1 MKLFKKIK
9 KIYIASDHAGYPL
22 KQVIVK
28 EFLSKKGINFQDLGT
43 NSEKSVDYPK
53 FAKKLSKKINKTSMG
68 ILICGSGIGVS
79 ISANRHKHIR
89 ASLCHNVNSAKMTRK
104 HNDSNSFLDG
114 TLFQAALFR
123 LRLISRLA
131 RSDSWTIIKET
142 FMRSRLAQVGLRQ
155 PH

>member
-1 MKLFKKIK
+1 MLFKKIK
-9 KIYIASDHAGYPL
+9 KVYIASDHAGYAL

-28 EFLSKKGINFQDLGT
+28 EFLFKKGINFQDLGT

-53 FAKKLSKKINKTSMG
+53 FAKKLSQKINKTSMG

-104 HNDSNSFLDG
+104 HNDSNVICLQGRPFVKKKIFAMLNAYFDTEFEEG
-114 TLFQAALFR
+114 RHTRRVEQL
-123 LRLISRLA
+123 
-131 RSDSWTIIKET
+131 
-142 FMRSRLAQVGLRQ
+142 
-155 PH
+155 

>member
-1 MKLFKKIK
+1 VKLFKKIK
-9 KIYIASDHAGYPL
+9 KVYIASDHAGYAL

-28 EFLSKKGINFQDLGT
+28 EFLFKKGINFQDLGT

-104 HNDSNSFLDG
+104 HNDSNVICLQGRPFVKKKIFAMLNAYFDTEFEEG
-114 TLFQAALFR
+114 RHTRRVEQL
-123 LRLISRLA
+123 
-131 RSDSWTIIKET
+131 
-142 FMRSRLAQVGLRQ
+142 
-155 PH
+155 

>member
-9 KIYIASDHAGYPL
+9 KVYIASDHAGYAL

-28 EFLSKKGINFQDLGT
+28 EFLSKEGINFQDLGT

-53 FAKKLSKKINKTSMG
+53 FAKKLSQKINKTSMG

-104 HNDSNSFLDG
+104 HNDSNVICLQGRPFVKKKIFAMLNAYFDTEFEEG
-114 TLFQAALFR
+114 RHTRRVEQL
-123 LRLISRLA
+123 
-131 RSDSWTIIKET
+131 
-142 FMRSRLAQVGLRQ
+142 
-155 PH
+155 

>member
-9 KIYIASDHAGYPL
+9 KVYIASDHAGYPL

-53 FAKKLSKKINKTSMG
+53 FAKKLSQKINKTSMG

-79 ISANRHKHIR
+79 ISANRHNHIR
-89 ASLCHNVNSAKMTRK
+89 ASLCHNVSSARMTRK
-104 HNDSNSFLDG
+104 HNDSNVICLQGRPFVKKKIFAMLDAYFNTEFDEG
-114 TLFQAALFR
+114 RHTRRIEQL
-123 LRLISRLA
+123 
-131 RSDSWTIIKET
+131 
-142 FMRSRLAQVGLRQ
+142 
-155 PH
+155 

>member
-9 KIYIASDHAGYPL
+9 KVYIASDHAGYAL
-22 KQVIVK
+22 KQLIVK
-28 EFLSKKGINFQDLGT
+28 EFLSKEGINFQDLGT

-104 HNDSNSFLDG
+104 HNDSNVICLQGRPFVKKKIFAMLNAYFDTEFEEG
-114 TLFQAALFR
+114 RHTRRVEQL
-123 LRLISRLA
+123 
-131 RSDSWTIIKET
+131 
-142 FMRSRLAQVGLRQ
+142 
-155 PH
+155 

>member
-1 MKLFKKIK
+1 MRLFKKIK
-9 KIYIASDHAGYPL
+9 KVYIASDHAGYAL

-28 EFLSKKGINFQDLGT
+28 EFLFKKGINFQDLGT

-104 HNDSNSFLDG
+104 HNDSNVICLQGRPFVKKKIFAMLDAYFDTEFEEG
-114 TLFQAALFR
+114 RHTRRVEQL
-123 LRLISRLA
+123 
-131 RSDSWTIIKET
+131 
-142 FMRSRLAQVGLRQ
+142 
-155 PH
+155 

>member
-9 KIYIASDHAGYPL
+9 KIYIASDHAGYAL
-22 KQVIVK
+22 KQLIVK
-28 EFLSKKGINFQDLGT
+28 EFLSKEGINFQDLGT

-89 ASLCHNVNSAKMTRK
+89 ASLCHNVNSARMTRK
-104 HNDSNSFLDG
+104 HNDSNVICLQGRPFVKKKIFAMLNAYFDTEFEEG
-114 TLFQAALFR
+114 RHTRRVEQL
-123 LRLISRLA
+123 
-131 RSDSWTIIKET
+131 
-142 FMRSRLAQVGLRQ
+142 
-155 PH
+155 

>member
-9 KIYIASDHAGYPL
+9 KVYIASDHAGYAL

-28 EFLSKKGINFQDLGT
+28 EFLSKEVINFQDLGT

-89 ASLCHNVNSAKMTRK
+89 ASLCHNVNSAIMTRK
-104 HNDSNSFLDG
+104 HNDSNVICLQGRPFVKKKIFAMLNAYFDTEFEEG
-114 TLFQAALFR
+114 RHTRRVKQL
-123 LRLISRLA
+123 
-131 RSDSWTIIKET
+131 
-142 FMRSRLAQVGLRQ
+142 
-155 PH
+155 

>member
-1 MKLFKKIK
+1 MRLFKKIK
-9 KIYIASDHAGYPL
+9 KVYIASDHAGYAL

-28 EFLSKKGINFQDLGT
+28 EFLFKKGINFQDLGT

-104 HNDSNSFLDG
+104 HNDSNVICLQGRPFVKKKIFAMLNAYFDTEFEEG
-114 TLFQAALFR
+114 RHTRRVEQL
-123 LRLISRLA
+123 
-131 RSDSWTIIKET
+131 
-142 FMRSRLAQVGLRQ
+142 
-155 PH
+155 

>member
-9 KIYIASDHAGYPL
+9 KVYIASDHAGYPL

-28 EFLSKKGINFQDLGT
+28 EFLFKKGINFQDLGT

-53 FAKKLSKKINKTSMG
+53 FAKKLSQKINKTSMG

-104 HNDSNSFLDG
+104 HNDSNVICLQGRPFVKKKIFAMLNAYFDTEFEEG
-114 TLFQAALFR
+114 RHTRRVEQL
-123 LRLISRLA
+123 
-131 RSDSWTIIKET
+131 
-142 FMRSRLAQVGLRQ
+142 
-155 PH
+155 

>member
-1 MKLFKKIK
+1 VRLFKKIK
-9 KIYIASDHAGYPL
+9 KVYIASDHAGYPL

-104 HNDSNSFLDG
+104 HNDSNVICLQGRPFVKKKIFAMLNAYFDTEFEEG
-114 TLFQAALFR
+114 RHTR
-123 LRLISRLA
+123 R
-131 RSDSWTIIKET
+131 
-142 FMRSRLAQVGLRQ
+142 VRQ
-155 PH
+155 L

>member
-1 MKLFKKIK
+1 MRLFKKIK
-9 KIYIASDHAGYPL
+9 KVYIASDHAGYAL

-28 EFLSKKGINFQDLGT
+28 EFLFKKGMNFQDLGT

-53 FAKKLSKKINKTSMG
+53 FAKKLSQKINKTSMG

-104 HNDSNSFLDG
+104 HNDSNVICLQGRPFVKKKIFAMLNAYFDTEFEEG
-114 TLFQAALFR
+114 RHTRRVEQL
-123 LRLISRLA
+123 
-131 RSDSWTIIKET
+131 
-142 FMRSRLAQVGLRQ
+142 
-155 PH
+155 